1 MSAQL
6 LICKFAVVILVFT
19 LFLSMA
25 WEACM
30 ARWLAVFQDP
40 CSTLQSYSYLMSGKV
55 TKTDS
60 IRKLSNFNF

>member
-6 LICKFAVVILVFT
+6 LICKFAVLLVFT
-19 LFLSMA
+19 LFLPMA
-25 WEACM
+25 CETCM
-30 ARWLAVFQDP
+30 SRWLAVCQDL